1 MSVYYYNGAQI
12 LAPFTITSNEPMFDA
27 DTVSLKKQRATQNAQ
42 RWEISFSTVGTPD
55 TVQDMLISAVANN
68 QLTST
73 MIMPQLPAVSDKFTL
88 ENVSTSSSSTYVAV
102 RVNASPG
109 DSSIDVKTLNR
120 SGTLPKGCFFKFSS
134 HDKLYMTTS
143 DTVFDGTTN
152 PTINFYPSL
161 RSNATTAHQVRLG
174 DSALLTYYKSVDN
187 MSGIT
192 FTDGILSNSGTIQ
205 LLEAL

>member
-1 MSVYYYNGAQI
+1 
-12 LAPFTITSNEPMFDA
+12 MFDA

-55 TVQDMLISAVANN
+55 TVQDMLIAAVSQN

-88 ENVSTSSSSTYVAV
+88 ENANTLPTTTVSIHVS
-102 RVNASPG
+102 ASVG

-174 DSALLTYYKSVDN
+174 DAARLTYYKSVDN

-192 FTDGILSNSGTIQ
+192 FTDGVLSNSGTIE

>member
-55 TVQDMLISAVANN
+55 TVQDMLIAAVSQN

-88 ENVSTSSSSTYVAV
+88 ENANAVLTTVVSIHVS
-102 RVNASPG
+102 ASVG

-174 DSALLTYYKSVDN
+174 DAARLTYYKSVDN

-192 FTDGILSNSGTIQ
+192 FTDGVLSNSGTIE

>member
-42 RWEISFSTVGTPD
+42 RWEISFNTVGTPD
-55 TVQDMLISAVANN
+55 TVQDMLIAAVSQN

-88 ENVSTSSSSTYVAV
+88 ENANALLTTVVSIHVS
-102 RVNASPG
+102 ASVG

-174 DSALLTYYKSVDN
+174 DLALLTYYKSVDN

-192 FTDGILSNSGTIQ
+192 FTDGVLSNSGTIE

>member
-42 RWEISFSTVGTPD
+42 RWEISFNTVGTPD
-55 TVQDMLISAVANN
+55 TVQDMLIAAVSQN

-88 ENVSTSSSSTYVAV
+88 ENANALLTTVVSIHVS
-102 RVNASPG
+102 ASVG

-143 DTVFDGTTN
+143 DTVFDGTNN

-174 DSALLTYYKSVDN
+174 DAARLTYYKSVDN

-192 FTDGILSNSGTIQ
+192 FTDGVLSNSGTIE

>member
-55 TVQDMLISAVANN
+55 TVQDMLIAAVSQN

-88 ENVSTSSSSTYVAV
+88 ENTNALPTTTVSIHVS
-102 RVNASPG
+102 ASVG

-143 DTVFDGTTN
+143 DTVFDGTNN

-174 DSALLTYYKSVDN
+174 DAARLTYYKSVDN

-192 FTDGILSNSGTIQ
+192 FTDGVLSNSGTIE

>member
-42 RWEISFSTVGTPD
+42 RWEMSFSTVGTPD

-68 QLTST
+68 QSTST

-88 ENVSTSSSSTYVAV
+88 ENADTSSTTAVAV
-102 RVNASPG
+102 KSSASVG
-109 DSSIDVKTLNR
+109 DSSIEVKTLNR

-174 DSALLTYYKSVDN
+174 DLALLTYYKSVDN

>member
-55 TVQDMLISAVANN
+55 TVQDMLISAVSQN

-73 MIMPQLPAVSDKFTL
+73 MIMPQLPTVDTL
-88 ENVSTSSSSTYVAV
+88 STKSNTSTNVAV
-102 RVNASPG
+102 AA
-109 DSSIDVKTLNR
+109 T
-120 SGTLPKGCFFKFSS
+120 KGSFFKFSS
-134 HDKLYMTTS
+134 HDKLYMTTT
-143 DTVFDGTTN
+143 DINFDGGTN
-152 PTINFYPSL
+152 TSVSFYPKLQSNLTTSHTMLTGSL
-161 RSNATTAHQVRLG
+161 AV
-174 DSALLTYYKSVDN
+174 LTYYKSVDN

-192 FTDGILSNSGTIQ
+192 FTDGVLSNSGTIE